1 MKKKTIFFS
10 RYTSFYF
17 NIIPTKTSHD
27 RVTLSGFN
35 RSKVSPKNIH
45 SISKFLIIILQIN
58 HIQTPKTQIH
68 IMNSNTHN
76 LQIFIQAPDL
86 QSPIRSLTLTLT
98 PNFTIHN
105 LKQSFF
111 SQIDSTNQNPT
122 SSTFF
127 TFNGRVL
134 SDSETVESAGISN
147 LSTLGLRFRLPGGGG
162 DGGATGAES
171 RDCYLNMYADKK
183 PDKVDPNEQRLSKW
197 LNCALSNEP
206 LKRPIV
212 VDYLGNV
219 FNKQALVEALLKKN
233 VPKAFGYIKGL
244 KDMISVELESIPGTE
259 GVDSDVKF
267 QCPVTGLEFNGKY
280 KFYALKSCGHVLSAK
295 ALKEI
300 KSSSCH
306 VCRKEFTEADKI
318 AINGNE
324 EEVIAL
330 RERMEVEKLKV
341 REKKAKVKKVKNGNE
356 NVGGDGDSG
365 VCEDVVRV
373 IGSKREI
380 DVKAAKVSGKIET
393 NGKVVNG
400 KNEAKRFKAADLA
413 PANANKEVYASIFTS
428 SRKSD
433 FKETYSCRSLP
444 LGRN

>member
-1 MKKKTIFFS
+1 
-10 RYTSFYF
+10 
-17 NIIPTKTSHD
+17 
-27 RVTLSGFN
+27 
-35 RSKVSPKNIH
+35 
-45 SISKFLIIILQIN
+45 
-58 HIQTPKTQIH
+58 
-68 IMNSNTHN
+68 MNSNTHN

-98 PNFTIHN
+98 PSFTIHN

-134 SDSETVESAGISN
+134 SDSETIQSAGISN

-219 FNKQALVEALLKKN
+219 FNKQALVEALLMKN

-244 KDMISVELESIPGTE
+244 KDMVSVELESIPGTE
-259 GVDSDVKF
+259 GAVSDVKF

-306 VCRKEFTEADKI
+306 VCRKEFAEADKI
-318 AINGNE
+318 VINGNE

-380 DVKAAKVSGKIET
+380 DVKAEKVSGKIET